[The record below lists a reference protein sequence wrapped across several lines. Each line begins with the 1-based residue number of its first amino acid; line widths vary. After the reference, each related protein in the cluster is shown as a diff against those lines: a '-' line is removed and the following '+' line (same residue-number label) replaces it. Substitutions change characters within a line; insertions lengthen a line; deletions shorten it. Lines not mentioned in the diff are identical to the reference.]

1 SSGFRRLAGAS
12 DCPDRRPGSHGLVPR
27 AERQGRRAPCA
38 RGPREP
44 RGLRRRL
51 ARGGLEPRAE
61 RQGRWAGRAARASR
75 GGGALHVRCH
85 PLALLVVPLAEPQQ
99 ETAAAGGSTG
109 ALAEERCGA
118 AAARGRGAGW
128 SRGLNAEGVDVLA
141 EGRLMQHYDEAT
153 MVPPGVAWSR
163 ELNARA
169 AEVASPVMQHYDA
182 ITRSPPGATWSRDL
196 NARAAEVASPVM
208 QHYDAITRSPPGA
221 TWSRDLN
228 ARALETM
235 LAKTM
240 QGHSNEVATPPPGS
254 VWSRE
259 LNAKGAEARSTSSR
273 GGWDGAWSRELNRKG
288 MEMEKDQAGSTI
300 MRKHHDAI
308 TAVPA
313 GTAWSRELN
322 RKAMSIEAA
331 NSMDATTAVPAGSC
345 WSKDLDSSAME
356 AQLEK
361 HCDAI
366 TAAQTVTWSKE
377 LNQKAAD
384 SEAAWSIQKHY
395 DAITEAAARGA
406 WSRELNLQAVE
417 AWDNQKLCEARPIRP
432 QTTPELKPH
441 GRERQFSDA
450 STAAPMSRQGTERAL
465 SWAEDDL
472 DDDDWCHEEPRA
484 LERCARIPE

>member
-163 ELNARA
+163 E
-169 AEVASPVMQHYDA
+169 
-182 ITRSPPGATWSRDL
+182 L

>member
-1 SSGFRRLAGAS
+1 MAWSREQNAKGAELLAREGLESRAASAGAS
-12 DCPDRRPGSHGLVPR
+12 LGAGWSRELNAKGAGLVEQPGPR
-27 AERQGRRAPCA
+27 AG
-38 RGPREP
+38 
-44 RGLRRRL
+44 
-51 ARGGLEPRAE
+51 AE
-61 RQGRWAGRAARASR
+61 HSTSAATRWLFSWCRSLNPSR
-75 GGGALHVRCH
+75 
-85 PLALLVVPLAEPQQ
+85 
-99 ETAAAGGSTG
+99 TAAAGGSTG

-163 ELNARA
+163 E
-169 AEVASPVMQHYDA
+169 
-182 ITRSPPGATWSRDL
+182 L